1 MSDLINEIP
10 AAGEN
15 AQPVEV
21 RLATVTEVTNDGL
34 KLQFDGSSEASSKV
48 YKCNS
53 ACIFSVGDRV
63 KVTKHSGTYIVDYVI
78 GAPGSSGGETADLV
92 NGDKTVHLNS
102 NGYLV
107 PSATIW
113 LGTSTSPWG
122 RIYANGDVHIGR
134 NASTELTFG
143 SASSTIGFFGHAAVQ
158 QPTVA
163 NNATV
168 ATLITALKSLGL
180 IK

>member
-1 MSDLINEIP
+1 MDEIIVETP
-10 AAGEN
+10 QAGEN
-15 AQPVEV
+15 TEQVEV
-21 RLATVTEVTNDGL
+21 RLATVAEVTNDGL
-34 KLQFDGSSEASSKV
+34 RLQFDGSDAATEKV
-48 YKCNS
+48 YKCNAS
-53 ACIFSVGDRV
+53 GIFAQGDRV
-63 KVTKHSGTYIVDYVI
+63 KVTKHSGTYLVDYVI
-78 GAPGSSGGETADLV
+78 GAPGSSGGDTADLV
-92 NGDKTVHLNS
+92 SGDKTVHLNS

-107 PSATIW
+107 PSGTIW
-113 LGTSTSPWG
+113 LGTSTHPWG

-143 SASSTIGFFGHAAVQ
+143 SESSTIGFFGHAAVQ

-163 NNATV
+163 NSATV